1 MLPAALRIPAYRRL
15 VAASTL
21 SITGSMATF
30 VMLPVVVWEQ
40 TGSSATFGLV
50 MTGGSI
56 GMIVAMP
63 FGGVIADRYDRR
75 RVLLLGDGVALCNA
89 VLMLL
94 AVTAQAWWALPFL
107 SFVSTGMGS
116 LFVSAGPA
124 LRRDVVP
131 DELRAQSN
139 AIYTGAVSVSNLL
152 GPLLGGV
159 IYAFLGFASV
169 TAFDIVSYAVSFL
182 LVLGIRVAPRA
193 GLAAVTSTAEGALR
207 RLRRDLAAGMSLTRR
222 DPYLRLGAMANL
234 VNGAANGFLLVA
246 VVPWLD
252 AALGLPSAAWGVAI
266 AAMGG
271 AAVLGSIALGR
282 IGDRVPAATIVQAG
296 AASFAVAAL
305 MLLGTPSLVRVVG
318 AFAMIGLVNAAITIG
333 ATTITQR
340 RVPSSHMGRTSS
352 LQMLSHQLTQGITTA
367 GAAVVVATAG
377 PRFAMAIAVFG
388 FICSSAI
395 YWRGATASTRT
406 EPTLPIA
413 PGDPIGSHASTSDAD
428 LTLGA

>member
-1 MLPAALRIPAYRRL
+1 MLPAALRIPAFRRL
-15 VAASTL
+15 VTASTL

-75 RVLLLGDGVALCNA
+75 RVLLLGDAVALLNA

-107 SFVSTGMGS
+107 SFVSTALGS

-131 DELRAQSN
+131 DELRAQAN
-139 AIYTGAVSVSNLL
+139 AIHTGGVSVSNLL
-152 GPLLGGV
+152 GPLVGGAL
-159 IYAFLGFASV
+159 YACLGFSSV
-169 TAFDIVSYAVSFL
+169 IVFDIVSYGLSFV

-193 GLAAVTSTAEGALR
+193 GLAALTSVAGGALR

-222 DPYLRLGAMANL
+222 DPYLRLGAIANL

-252 AALGLPSAAWGVAI
+252 TTLDLPSAAWGGAI

-271 AAVLGSIALGR
+271 AAVLGSVALGR
-282 IGDRVPAATIVQAG
+282 IGDRVPAATIVKAG

-305 MLLGTPSLVRVVG
+305 MLLGTPSLARVVV
-318 AFAMIGLVNAAITIG
+318 AFALIGLVNAAIMIG

-340 RVPSSHMGRTSS
+340 RVPSTHMGRTSS

-377 PRFAMAIAVFG
+377 PQVAMAIAVFG
-388 FICSSAI
+388 FVCSSAI
-395 YWRGATASTRT
+395 YWRGATASVRTR
-406 EPTLPIA
+406 PV
-413 PGDPIGSHASTSDAD
+413 DPVSDSD
-428 LTLGA
+428 LSLGA